1 MKTKVHK
8 ESYDKSFEQFEQD
21 FIREHEAFYRNPA
34 AYWSEPFGIAG
45 NLYYVGDKMV
55 CIHLIDTGEGLLLI
69 DSGYQHTIH
78 LLFHSIWLLGF
89 SPRDVRWILH
99 THGHFDHF
107 GATNEFRAL
116 FGTKSYLSEAD
127 ALMLQRDPR
136 LGLLC
141 YNPNPYACL
150 PEVDETFR
158 DGDVLSFGSLRV
170 RCIATPGHTPGVMT
184 FLFDIPGTGSVP
196 LRAGLF
202 GGTGVLTMYRAFLK
216 RYDQPEGCRQDFLH
230 SLEKVRGERVDV
242 VLGNHPGQNR
252 TIEKRRCMLSGEQN
266 NPFIAPAEWEHF
278 LAENKQNFQHFL
290 FHDR

>member
-1 MKTKVHK
+1 MMVKVHS
-8 ESYDKSFEQFEQD
+8 ESYEKSFEQFERD
-21 FIREHEAFYRNPA
+21 FIREHDAFYRNPA
-34 AYWSEPFGIAG
+34 AYWLEPFRIAG
-45 NLYYVGDKMV
+45 GLYYVGDKMV
-55 CIHLIDTGEGLLLI
+55 CVHLIDTGEGLLLI

-78 LLFHSIWLLGF
+78 LLFQSIWELGF
-89 SPRDVRWILH
+89 SPKNIRWILH

-107 GATNEFRAL
+107 GATNELRAL
-116 FGTKSYLSEAD
+116 SGAKSYLSETD
-127 ALMLQRDPR
+127 ARLLEQDPR

-141 YNPNPYACL
+141 YNPNPYARL

-158 DGDVLSFGSLRV
+158 DGDVLSFGGLRI

-216 RYDQPEGCRQDFLH
+216 RYGQPESCRQDFLR
-230 SLEKVRGERVDV
+230 SLEKVKEERVDI

-252 TIEKRRCMLSGEQN
+252 TVEKRIRALSGETG
-266 NPFIAPAEWEHF
+266 NPFVVSAEWKRF
-278 LAENKQNFQHFL
+278 VVENRRNFQRFL
-290 FHDR
+290 SHDQ